1 MAGLDTVSKSRTR
14 GALGG
19 AIRCLVASLL
29 VGLAAAP
36 AAAETPVP
44 RIALTAEEKAKTR
57 ADEAAQRL
65 VATLMTELGAALE
78 KGGPAEAL
86 RVCSEVAQ
94 AVTAEMGEGRAVRVR
109 RTGLRLRNPANEPDP
124 FERAWLERAQRV
136 VAEGG
141 VPAAVYE
148 VLPAEGGGREL
159 RHLRP
164 ILFPGGVCAQCHG
177 TAGEISPEVKNLL
190 QQRYPDD
197 RAVDFRPGDLRGAVS
212 VRVLLPEP

>member
-1 MAGLDTVSKSRTR
+1 VSKSRIWR
-14 GALGG
+14 ALGG
-19 AIRCLVASLL
+19 AILCAAGTLL
-29 VGLAAAP
+29 IGLAASP
-36 AAAETPVP
+36 AAETPVS
-44 RIALTAEEKAKTR
+44 RTALTAEEEARTR

-78 KGGPAEAL
+78 KGGPPEAL

-94 AVTAEMGEGRAVRVR
+94 AVTADMGGGSGVRVR
-109 RTGLRLRNPANEPDP
+109 RTGLRLRNPANQPDP
-124 FERAWLERAQRV
+124 FERAWLEQAQSV
-136 VAEGG
+136 VAQGG

-177 TAGEISPEVKNLL
+177 TTEEISPEVKSLL
-190 QQRYPDD
+190 RQRYPDD

-212 VRVLLPEP
+212 VRVLLAEP